1 MSRIAF
7 LVLQDCRLLI
17 HFLLASLSLAMDQ
30 SSSRKELIREFSKA
44 LIRLGNSKHVFFIID
59 SVQCVVT
66 KQIDSVSDSAAI
78 KFM

>member
-1 MSRIAF
+1 
-7 LVLQDCRLLI
+7 
-17 HFLLASLSLAMDQ
+17 MDQ

-44 LIRLGNSKHVFFIID
+44 LIRLGNLKHVFFLID

-66 KQIDSVSDSAAI
+66 KQIDWVSDSAAI

>member
-1 MSRIAF
+1 
-7 LVLQDCRLLI
+7 
-17 HFLLASLSLAMDQ
+17 MDQ

-44 LIRLGNSKHVFFIID
+44 LIRLGNSKHVFFLID

-66 KQIDSVSDSAAI
+66 KQIDWVSDSAAI